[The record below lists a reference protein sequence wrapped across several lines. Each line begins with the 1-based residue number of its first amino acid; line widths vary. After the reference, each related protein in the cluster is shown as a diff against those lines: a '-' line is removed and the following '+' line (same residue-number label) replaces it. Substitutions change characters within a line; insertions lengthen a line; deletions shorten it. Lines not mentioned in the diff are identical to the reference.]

1 MRRRSASVPAPDAGG
16 DRGSTFARVHA
27 LARQIPRGKVAT
39 YGQLARIVGTT
50 PRAVGFA
57 MAALT
62 PADRVPW
69 HRVVN
74 AQGRP
79 SLGPAG
85 AAEQVARL
93 SREGVRLVRG
103 RIDLDR
109 HGWLPAEDGPADY
122 RTRTTRRTSVRSRA
136 RSSAK

>member
-1 MRRRSASVPAPDAGG
+1 MRRRSARAEAPAAGAG
-16 DRGSTFARVHA
+16 ESTFARVHA

-85 AAEQVARL
+85 AAEQTARL
-93 SREGVRLVRG
+93 QREGVRFVRG
-103 RIDLDR
+103 RIDLER
-109 HGWLPAEDGPADY
+109 FGWLPAEGEPATY

-136 RSSAK
+136 RNSTK

>member
-1 MRRRSASVPAPDAGG
+1 MPRRSASRPAAASPPREGL
-16 DRGSTFARVHA
+16 FARVHA

-50 PRAVGFA
+50 PRTVGFA

-74 AQGRP
+74 ARGEP
-79 SLGPAG
+79 SLGGAG

-93 SREGVRLVRG
+93 KKERVRFVGG
-103 RIDLDR
+103 RIDLAAC
-109 HGWLPAEDGPADY
+109 GWLPE
-122 RTRTTRRTSVRSRA
+122 
-136 RSSAK
+136 